1 MTPRSVRI
9 VLASGLLLAAA
20 AIFPLK
26 ASAAPMLDPGVARA
40 ADTAQAGVENARWVC
55 GPWRC
60 WWRPNYYYPHYRPWG
75 YYHRPW
81 GYGYGY
87 GWHRGYGWHGG
98 AGMADGIGAGMA
110 GGVVAGIGW
119 HGGWHHGWRR

>member
-1 MTPRSVRI
+1 MPRSVRI
-9 VLASGLLLAAA
+9 VLASGLFLAAA
-20 AIFPLK
+20 AFFPLK

-40 ADTAQAGVENARWVC
+40 ADTAPAGVENARWVC

-60 WWRPNYYYPHYRPWG
+60 WWRPNYYYAPYYYRPWG

-81 GYGYGY
+81 GYG
-87 GWHRGYGWHGG
+87 WHRGYGWHGG
-98 AGMADGIGAGMA
+98 WHRGWH
-110 GGVVAGIGW
+110 GGWHHGW